1 MYAGTIC
8 DARFSKCCGGAFEE
22 FQNCWENVKH
32 PYLIGQRDC
41 KIEDQLPDLTIET
54 EADKWIRT
62 SPVAFCH
69 TQDKKDPKPGFK
81 QLWPGN
87 DRLLSLESLL
97 LPTRTFNPDSS
108 TFGDWF
114 RANSGLN
121 SYRTGNVGTPCPIE
135 DCRNLA
141 DTYYR
146 KRAGNTSYPIYLPIF
161 IVPAFVIDKEYKE
174 KGT

>member
-69 TQDKKDPKPGFK
+69 TQDKKI
-81 QLWPGN
+81 
-87 DRLLSLESLL
+87 LSQV
-97 LPTRTFNPDSS
+97 
-108 TFGDWF
+108 
-114 RANSGLN
+114 LN
-121 SYRTGNVGTPCPIE
+121 NYDQETTDFYRWKV
-135 DCRNLA
+135 
-141 DTYYR
+141 
-146 KRAGNTSYPIYLPIF
+146 SYPNKNFQP
-161 IVPAFVIDKEYKE
+161 
-174 KGT
+174 